1 MHLCMQVKFGT
12 AAAESS
18 DEEEDYQELPS
29 PPASDARS
37 DGSDA
42 DSDLQDG
49 PDGVK
54 DAAVV
59 DEGVS
64 DLDYLKSRMRAG
76 VGARG
81 ADKDTSSQTSSLTD
95 TGQGAHEASVGSLV
109 GNTEPKLDLLS
120 SAGRNITVIL
130 AVLDYARRS

>member
-1 MHLCMQVKFGT
+1 MTVFLALDCLQLKPVLYCSFIQLFLSPSSGKPQDWHLHMQVKRGA

-29 PPASDARS
+29 NLASDAHS
-37 DGSDA
+37 DGSEA
-42 DSDLQDG
+42 DSDSQDG

-64 DLDYLKSRMRAG
+64 DLDYLKSRMRVG
-76 VGARG
+76 VRG
-81 ADKDTSSQTSSLTD
+81 ADKETSSQTSSLTD
-95 TGQGAHEASVGSLV
+95 ARQGVH
-109 GNTEPKLDLLS
+109 D
-120 SAGRNITVIL
+120 
-130 AVLDYARRS
+130 

>member
-1 MHLCMQVKFGT
+1 MQVKRGT

-29 PPASDARS
+29 PPASDAHS

-42 DSDLQDG
+42 DSDSQDG

-76 VGARG
+76 VGGQG
-81 ADKDTSSQTSSLTD
+81 ADKETSSQTSSLTD
-95 TGQGAHEASVGSLV
+95 TGQGVH
-109 GNTEPKLDLLS
+109 D
-120 SAGRNITVIL
+120 
-130 AVLDYARRS
+130 